1 MARIGGVG
9 KVAREVEELRVKWIW
24 NSWSGARESGRR
36 ARVASNA
43 VHGELREE
51 KERRARRRRKV
62 RQVVAREG
70 VVVDLAASPT
80 AKQRGDALDGHAR
93 LRERRCHYCEPCVT
107 GRNRE
112 KGDESMTCGV
122 HM

>member
-1 MARIGGVG
+1 MVAVDLKSVERSSRI
-9 KVAREVEELRVKWIW
+9 RVETV
-24 NSWSGARESGRR
+24 SC
-36 ARVASNA
+36 SNA
-43 VHGELREE
+43 VHGEPREE

-70 VVVDLAASPT
+70 VVVDLATPPT
-80 AKQRGDALDGHAR
+80 AEQRGDALDGHAR

-107 GRNRE
+107 RRNRE
-112 KGDESMTCGV
+112 KEGESMTCGV